1 MHSLPS
7 GTSSQLASLEQD
19 ISVLCNN
26 LTALHDMARS
36 LPVGVTVPI
45 DKRAAFAELD
55 ARVNRDF
62 DRLSYA
68 LAAVESGALY

>member
-1 MHSLPS
+1 MSVPQVVPIPANLEAGIVTLS
-7 GTSSQLASLEQD
+7 ANLA
-19 ISVLCNN
+19 
-26 LTALHDMARS
+26 ALQDMARG
-36 LPVGVTVPI
+36 LPAGVTVPL

-68 LAAVESGALY
+68 LAAVESGGLY